1 MGVKRL
7 GVPKH
12 VNTYTHARAKGG
24 EGGGGGRWQLC
35 CVKLLFLLSNHSTV
49 PRNYIYIPM
58 LCISGNFV
66 TVTSNVCFRPGSYQ
80 VAVISLGFS
89 F

>member
-24 EGGGGGRWQLC
+24 EEGGGGEVATVLC
-35 CVKLLFLLSNHSTV
+35 
-49 PRNYIYIPM
+49 
-58 LCISGNFV
+58 
-66 TVTSNVCFRPGSYQ
+66 
-80 VAVISLGFS
+80 
-89 F
+89 